1 MEERYER
8 IKSFITEN
16 GCVLV
21 TPFNVFDKNKM
32 TNKCKFDIIAKCG
45 HESIIQFD
53 MFKCKGSGDVV
64 PDAPKC
70 R

>member
-32 TNKCKFDIIAKCG
+32 IKLNDHGYIGNEGRKMMTLYPTHQNVDN
-45 HESIIQFD
+45 
-53 MFKCKGSGDVV
+53 
-64 PDAPKC
+64 
-70 R
+70 